1 MNERHVIFEDLGQMD
16 YKNAWELQELRHASL
31 VAQNDESRTPHGY
44 LLFVEH
50 PHVYTLGLH
59 GDRNNL
65 LIDPEFLN
73 RINATYY
80 HVNRGG
86 DITYHGPGQLVGY
99 PVIDIKRFSKGVKD
113 YVFRLEESIIQTL
126 KHYHLS
132 ARRLEKAT
140 GVWLDQE
147 GRAPKKI
154 CAIGIRASR
163 GFSMHGFAFNINT
176 QLEYFNWIN
185 PCGFTDKGVTSLQQE
200 LGYTVDQQEVKTLL
214 REALT
219 DVFGMELFVAEQI
232 PKA

>member
-1 MNERHVIFEDLGQMD
+1 MSHRRVLFEDLGLMD
-16 YKNAWELQELRHASL
+16 YKQAWELQEKRHAAL
-31 VAQNDESRTPHGY
+31 IAQPEVSRSPHGY

-65 LIDPEFLN
+65 LIDPEFLQ
-73 RINATYY
+73 RIDATYY

-113 YVFRLEESIIQTL
+113 YVFRLEEAIILTL
-126 KHYHLS
+126 RHYQLS

-140 GVWLDQE
+140 GVWLNGE
-147 GRAPKKI
+147 GKTPRKI

-163 GFSMHGFAFNINT
+163 GFSMHGFAFNVNT

-185 PCGFTDKGVTSLQQE
+185 PCGFTDKGVTSLQNE
-200 LGYTVDQQEVKTLL
+200 LGYAIDFNEVKTVLKA
-214 REALT
+214 ALVS
-219 DVFGMELFVAEQI
+219 VFEMDLQDAG
-232 PKA
+232 